1 MPGSGA
7 SLADVYA
14 AFAMCGVAAG
24 GAGGAD
30 GREQPANIV
39 SEIAAN
45 RNPTAAVPGLKIE
58 GIRKGRTS
66 TIVRRRAATRSG

>member
-7 SLADVYA
+7 SLADVSA
-14 AFAMCGVAAG
+14 VFAMCGVAA

-45 RNPTAAVPGLKIE
+45 RNPAAAVPGLKIE